1 MAARPVSDRCIF
13 CRISNT
19 LPGLSATGPE
29 YRSGRRAAALTEPI
43 PRHGRSRRPAPRK
56 PKAASE
62 KIGRGLAPGGPRRDD
77 GRRYG
82 GCGEGWV
89 CGWGAGLV
97 YEAGDVRVVLEALGD
112 VAAHAR
118 LGLQHLRD
126 RGGAGGARG
135 RRREMRRLKGRPWTK
150 AALAGADDVTSA
162 PRKVAHRR
170 LGRGPCLSG

>member
-29 YRSGRRAAALTEPI
+29 YRGGRRAAALTEPI
-43 PRHGRSRRPAPRK
+43 PRHGNSRRPAPRK

-126 RGGAGGARG
+126 RGGGRGSTSEEAGDATPERSPMDEGCVSRG
-135 RRREMRRLKGRPWTK
+135 RMIRRLPRERSLSTFGPR
-150 AALAGADDVTSA
+150 AL
-162 PRKVAHRR
+162 
-170 LGRGPCLSG
+170 LSG